1 MKLNEFKKLEESIKE
16 QDFSKS
22 FKNINKVM
30 FYLSIFGH
38 VASIFLAYFL
48 VSKILAGA
56 ITDNPVLV
64 SISTVILLG
73 GLELLK
79 REIFDKFSLQQI
91 KYGSIKNKDV
101 MPLMVVSMIIVSI
114 SFYSSVRGAKE
125 FSSKSKQID
134 TQVQIDVKKYEDSV
148 NKVYLEK
155 ITKDESKIEE
165 NTKKFD
171 EKDKEQT
178 LLASN
183 IKLTPQM
190 RSRVMDLKTQMA
202 SIKDENDVLK
212 KEIESIKKE
221 NTQVI
226 KDYETKVK
234 TEGQGKKEE
243 NQNNSLAFVLIS
255 TLIELI
261 ILTGVYFNEYYK
273 YRSYTDFKQKI
284 DKDPNFQKWYN
295 YNSILEIIYPNN
307 YKLNDKLPSGKS
319 IADLAKVNG
328 IILLPKDITDL
339 FKLFTSLGILKS
351 GGSNKYLAISK
362 ETAQELLK
370 NHYNIE

>member
-1 MKLNEFKKLEESIKE
+1 MKLSEFKKLEESIKE

-38 VASIFLAYFL
+38 MASIFLAYFL
-48 VSKILAGA
+48 VSKILSGA
-56 ITDNPVLV
+56 ITDNPILV
-64 SISTVILLG
+64 GISTVILLG

-91 KYGSIKNKDV
+91 KYGSVKNKDV
-101 MPLMVVSMIIVSI
+101 LPLMLVSMIIVSI
-114 SFYSSVRGAKE
+114 SFYSSVKGAKE

-148 NKVYLEK
+148 NKIYSDK
-155 ITKDESKIEE
+155 ISKLDLQIDE
-165 NTKKFD
+165 NTKKSD

-183 IKLTPQM
+183 SKLTSQM
-190 RSRVMDLKTQMA
+190 RSRIMDLKTQI
-202 SIKDENDVLK
+202 SEIKAQNDQVKKDIEN
-212 KEIESIKKE
+212 IKKE
-221 NTQVI
+221 NKQVI
-226 KDYETKVK
+226 SDYEAKVK
-234 TEGQGKKEE
+234 TEGEGKKNE
-243 NQNNSLAFVLIS
+243 NQTNSFFFVIIS
-255 TLIELI
+255 TLIELM
-261 ILTGVYFNEYYK
+261 ILAGVYFNEYYK

-295 YNSILEIIYPNN
+295 YNSILEVMYPKN

-328 IILLPKDITDL
+328 VILLPKDIADM
-339 FKLFTSLGILKS
+339 FKLFASLGILRS
-351 GGSNKYLAISK
+351 GGSNKYLAVSK

-370 NHYNIE
+370 THYNIE